1 MPQPVIPTKG
11 FYYLN
16 FLYKAGFVHV
26 ICSLVRG
33 ELLLGAVLL
42 GVDVLDSLR
51 VVGWE
56 LDVLDVFRVVGW
68 ELDVLDVLRVLDLA
82 WELDVLDE
90 PCWVGAS
97 DQRM

>member
-1 MPQPVIPTKG
+1 M
-11 FYYLN
+11 
-16 FLYKAGFVHV
+16 HV

-56 LDVLDVFRVVGW
+56 LDVLDV
-68 ELDVLDVLRVLDLA
+68 LRVLDLA